1 MENCSQTE
9 YSEKE
14 FSEPPTGVEP
24 MTFQIPV
31 GPITFQI
38 PVRLPLELFSSCSQM
53 PIVFYHRV
61 IVVVVVVI
69 HGTVFF
75 IC

>member
-1 MENCSQTE
+1 MENRSHVE

-14 FSEPPTGVEP
+14 FSEPPAGVEP

-31 GPITFQI
+31 GPMTFQK
-38 PVRLPLELFSSCSQM
+38 PVRLPLELFPSCSQM
-53 PIVFYHRV
+53 PIA
-61 IVVVVVVI
+61 IVVVVVI